1 MPSCSLH
8 VIPPTRMALFVE
20 RGGRTL
26 LSFTEDS
33 TRLAPAAAAL
43 ATSVQQG
50 TLGKLTVERA
60 DGGHIFGSVQV
71 SEALQHAG
79 FRMTPQGLRLRPS
92 IRGEMS

>member
-1 MPSCSLH
+1 MAAPASGPTASL
-8 VIPPTRMALFVE
+8 
-20 RGGRTL
+20 RTL

-50 TLGKLTVERA
+50 MLGKLTVERA